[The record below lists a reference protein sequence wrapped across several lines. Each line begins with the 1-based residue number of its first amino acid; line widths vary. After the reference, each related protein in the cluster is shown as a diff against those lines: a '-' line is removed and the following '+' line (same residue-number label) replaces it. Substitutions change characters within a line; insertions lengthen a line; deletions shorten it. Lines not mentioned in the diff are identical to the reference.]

1 MDIFRSTLI
10 GISIGAIPGII
21 FFEIIRRTLTQGFFS
36 GFLLSIG
43 ELIGNFLVLLLIY
56 FGLSQFFTFKIT
68 SIVLYVLGTFILGY
82 IGISALRLKKE
93 NIEQSYKSKSIHHN
107 SLIAGF
113 SIAITN
119 PVAIALWLSLVGS
132 YLTETSR
139 LNIVINLFFLA
150 FGLVLFY
157 LVMVT
162 VVNLT
167 KHKIPEKYILLLS
180 KLFGLILL
188 FYSVSFLYRFI
199 QLILA

>member
-1 MDIFRSTLI
+1 MDILKSTLI

-21 FFEIIRRTLTQGFFS
+21 FFEIIRRTLTKGFFS

-43 ELIGNFLVLLLIY
+43 EFVGNFLVLLLIY
-56 FGLSQFFTFKIT
+56 FGLSQFFTFKLTNIL
-68 SIVLYVLGTFILGY
+68 LYIAGALILSY
-82 IGISALRLKKE
+82 IGINAFKLTKE
-93 NIEQSYKSKSIHHN
+93 NIEKSYNSKNVDRN
-107 SLIAGF
+107 SFFTGI

-132 YLTETSR
+132 YISGLSKI
-139 LNIVINLFFLA
+139 NAIMNLFFLA

-167 KHKIPEKYILLLS
+167 KHKIPTKYILLLS
-180 KLFGLILL
+180 KLFGVILL
-188 FYSVSFLYRFI
+188 FYSISFLYKFFK
-199 QLILA
+199 LMML